1 VENESKQVTEKDI
14 LLEIEDEIIVK
25 FCELNGGME
34 FAMPIIRK
42 QYEKFNVDFKCPT
55 KEDLYKIVQALI
67 EVTENLKGDLVAKE
81 ERRIFKELLNKLE
94 KDIKAYQSQN

>member
-1 VENESKQVTEKDI
+1 MINLADNSNQNSEKDL

-42 QYEKFNVDFKCPT
+42 QYEKHNVDFKNPT
-55 KEDLYKIVQALI
+55 KEQLEKIVENLI
-67 EVTENLKGDLVAKE
+67 NVTQSLKGDLVAKE
-81 ERRIFKELLNKLE
+81 ERRYFKELLKKLE
-94 KDIKAYQSQN
+94 LKVSP